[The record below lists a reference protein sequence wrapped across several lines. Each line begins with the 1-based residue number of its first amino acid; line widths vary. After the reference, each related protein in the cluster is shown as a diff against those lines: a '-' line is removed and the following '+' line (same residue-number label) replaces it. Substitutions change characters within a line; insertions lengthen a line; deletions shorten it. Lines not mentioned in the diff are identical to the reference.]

1 MLPARVSVKDPAR
14 ESHYNTMQRNV
25 MKMVTECTCKVKHH
39 QNDTIS
45 VFQELL
51 HHQSSKFTPVRLL
64 GGKEP
69 IVLNRGSTVPLT
81 QTTIDIS
88 SQINDI
94 DEHIEVNRYLLVIK
108 E

>member
-25 MKMVTECTCKVKHH
+25 MQMVTDCTCKVKHH

-51 HHQSSKFTPVRLL
+51 HHQSSKFTFYGINCAPVRLL

-88 SQINDI
+88 SLINDI
-94 DEHIEVNRYLLVIK
+94 EHIAVN
-108 E
+108 